1 MMNRATSTSWIAH
14 STRIYRTLLMLYPAD
29 YRREYG
35 ALMVQVFRDVA
46 RDKYGSSGL
55 IGMALWWCSTLLD
68 LTLTV
73 IEQRKGRFGM
83 SKSTYMQLAGM
94 LLIVGGAFM
103 MLASFSQLQPGDHYS
118 YTGIYRVLLWMI
130 APSFILLGLGLIA
143 LALRYE
149 MNVGMFGKWLLIVCG
164 VSSLVMGAGVGVSMF
179 REDWWNIWYVTS
191 LVHVGA
197 LTLFGVLH
205 GFKPSLPVFR
215 WLPLMTASGWWF
227 MFLGIAEPF
236 PQSTEN
242 LLSFIIFLGMGL
254 GWLAIG
260 QAVNRQRG
268 AAVLAAA

>member
-1 MMNRATSTSWIAH
+1 MNRATPATWI
-14 STRIYRTLLMLYPAD
+14 TRSAQIYRTLLVLYPAD

-46 RDKYGSSGL
+46 RDKYGRSGL
-55 IGMALWWCSTLLD
+55 IGIALWWCSTLLD

-83 SKSTYMQLAGM
+83 SKSTFIQLSGM
-94 LLIVGGAFM
+94 FLMVGGVFM

-118 YTGIYRVLLWMI
+118 YTGIYQVLLWMI

-143 LALRYE
+143 LALRDE
-149 MNVGMFGKWLLIVCG
+149 TSMGTLGKWLLIVSG
-164 VSSLVMGAGVGVSMF
+164 VTSVLMGGGFGLSMF
-179 REDWWNIWYVTS
+179 RDDWWNIWYVTS

-197 LTLFGVLH
+197 FTLFGVLH

-215 WLPLMTASGWWF
+215 WLPLMAASGWWF

-260 QAVNRQRG
+260 MAVNRQRG
-268 AAVLAAA
+268 EAVLAAA